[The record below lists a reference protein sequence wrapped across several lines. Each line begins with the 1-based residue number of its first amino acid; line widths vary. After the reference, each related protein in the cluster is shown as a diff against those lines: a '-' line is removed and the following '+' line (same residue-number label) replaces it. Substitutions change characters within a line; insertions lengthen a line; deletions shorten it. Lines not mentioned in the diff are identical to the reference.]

1 MSFSREIKIGLIG
14 IVALVLLFFTIKF
27 LQGISLFTQH
37 DSYHIVFSDAKGL
50 AKSSPVYADGYNVGI
65 VSNIRYD
72 YSRPGQGVVV
82 EISVEHGMRIPAGT
96 MAVLDQAMLGGCTLN
111 LQMGNSPV
119 ERFSTG
125 DTIPSAAN
133 NGLMARAAELMPQL
147 EITLAKVDTLLTTL
161 NALASNPNIQQILAN
176 VNTMTASLDQSSKNL
191 NHLLEK
197 DVPAMTQ
204 TFNQAG
210 ENVVQLTNTLN
221 QLDLRATMDK
231 VDNTMAGVQQ
241 MTERLNSKDNN
252 VGLLLNDTA
261 LYGNLNRTTT
271 SAAMLL
277 EDLKAHPKR
286 YVHFSVFG
294 KKEKNTGE

>member
-37 DSYHIVFSDAKGL
+37 DSYYIVFSDAKGL

-221 QLDLRATMDK
+221 QLDLRATIDK

-252 VGLLLNDTA
+252 VGLFLNDTA

>member
-1 MSFSREIKIGLIG
+1 MS
-14 IVALVLLFFTIKF
+14 
-27 LQGISLFTQH
+27 
-37 DSYHIVFSDAKGL
+37 
-50 AKSSPVYADGYNVGI
+50 SSINITVHPRRNGAAASADPY
-65 VSNIRYD
+65 RD
-72 YSRPGQGVVV
+72 F
-82 EISVEHGMRIPAGT
+82 
-96 MAVLDQAMLGGCTLN
+96 
-111 LQMGNSPV
+111 
-119 ERFSTG
+119 RFS
-125 DTIPSAAN
+125 S
-133 NGLMARAAELMPQL
+133 
-147 EITLAKVDTLLTTL
+147 
-161 NALASNPNIQQILAN
+161 
-176 VNTMTASLDQSSKNL
+176 
-191 NHLLEK
+191 
-197 DVPAMTQ
+197 
-204 TFNQAG
+204 QAG

-252 VGLLLNDTA
+252 VGLFLNDTA

>member
-1 MSFSREIKIGLIG
+1 M
-14 IVALVLLFFTIKF
+14 
-27 LQGISLFTQH
+27 
-37 DSYHIVFSDAKGL
+37 
-50 AKSSPVYADGYNVGI
+50 
-65 VSNIRYD
+65 
-72 YSRPGQGVVV
+72 
-82 EISVEHGMRIPAGT
+82 
-96 MAVLDQAMLGGCTLN
+96 
-111 LQMGNSPV
+111 
-119 ERFSTG
+119 
-125 DTIPSAAN
+125 
-133 NGLMARAAELMPQL
+133 
-147 EITLAKVDTLLTTL
+147 DTLLTTL

-252 VGLLLNDTA
+252 VGLFLNDTA

>member
-37 DSYHIVFSDAKGL
+37 DSYYIVFSDAKGL